1 LLFCPSSALL
11 QVTKIRTRQQQFS
24 VDGVGYDPYSGDIQ
38 GPEGSVRKTAPD
50 LLTKL
55 YWLTLPGVIANDGGL
70 VAPNAL
76 VARWPSQRAGAGGAA
91 TPAGTVAAPPAAIG
105 GATATSSV
113 AETDHS
119 IVPVGAG
126 DGVTKVGSET
136 AEGAGGIPAGWEIS
150 GDPTDVA
157 VLVLGHKAGIDGNIN
172 SFKSSFPTVAKVP
185 FDSDYKVRSRFCA
198 CVCACVDLRLLF
210 DCAGGRDE
218 RLPQRP
224 PFTFR
229 TQTPVTCAG
238 LLFPPSR
245 PPVRPPFPP
254 SSSWRSCRTSTLP
267 RAASASST

>member
-1 LLFCPSSALL
+1 V

-76 VARWPSQRAGAGGAA
+76 AARWPSQRAGAGGAA
-91 TPAGTVAAPPAAIG
+91 SPAGKVAATPAAIG
-105 GATATSSV
+105 GAATTSSV
-113 AETDHS
+113 AETDHA

-126 DGVTKVGSET
+126 EAASAAAVTKVGAEA

-172 SFKSSFPTVAKVP
+172 SFKSSYPTVAKVP
-185 FDSDYKVRSRFCA
+185 FDSDYKVRPCSAA
-198 CVCACVDLRLLF
+198 CLCVH
-210 DCAGGRDE
+210 
-218 RLPQRP
+218 
-224 PFTFR
+224 T
-229 TQTPVTCAG
+229 
-238 LLFPPSR
+238 
-245 PPVRPPFPP
+245 
-254 SSSWRSCRTSTLP
+254 
-267 RAASASST
+267 